1 MKILRSVNRRGSSTE
16 SIGFYTLLR
25 PHKWFAASRLPGS
38 FHYLSSRSK
47 SAVLAPGPEQKA
59 PKQADGKETTILLQ
73 TMKPSAQDH
82 QLVWSALIFLGAIAI
97 TLLLLWWIM
106 VGAPP
111 NNY

>member
-25 PHKWFAASRLPGS
+25 PNKWFAASRLPGS
-38 FHYLSSRSK
+38 FHSLSRRSK
-47 SAVLAPGPEQKA
+47 SAVLAAAPEQKT
-59 PKQADGKETTILLQ
+59 PSQANSKETTILLQ
-73 TMKPSAQDH
+73 TMKPSAQDP
-82 QLVWSALIFLGAIAI
+82 QRVRSALIFMGAIAI

-111 NNY
+111 NSY

>member
-1 MKILRSVNRRGSSTE
+1 MKILRSVNRRDSGTE
-16 SIGFYTLLR
+16 SIGFYALLR
-25 PHKWFAASRLPGS
+25 PNKWFAASRLPGS
-38 FHYLSSRSK
+38 FHYLNSRSK
-47 SAVLAPGPEQKA
+47 SVVLAHAPGQSVPN
-59 PKQADGKETTILLQ
+59 QADSKETTILLQ
-73 TMKPSAQDH
+73 TMKPSTQDH